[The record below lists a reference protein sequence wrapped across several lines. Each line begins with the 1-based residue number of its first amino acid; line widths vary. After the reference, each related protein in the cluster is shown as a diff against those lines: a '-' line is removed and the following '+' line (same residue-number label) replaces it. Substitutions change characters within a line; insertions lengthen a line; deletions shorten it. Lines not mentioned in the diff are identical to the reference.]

1 MTMTISRR
9 GLLAAAAALP
19 LPAIAQ
25 VPDGGVIRIVVP
37 FAPGGAGDLVARLVA
52 ERLDP
57 ILDRRI
63 IVENRGG
70 AGGNI
75 GARAVAAA
83 ARDGTTLLMGAANNF
98 TINQHLFRNMGF
110 DPVADLAPLGILA
123 DVPAVI
129 LTNAATPARTL
140 TEFVELARARPGAL
154 NYGSPSVGTTPHLG
168 AELLAREAGIRIE
181 HVPYAS
187 AGQAITALLA
197 GDIQLYLVGHGP
209 ARPHLDSG
217 RVRALAVAAPERL
230 PTLPD
235 VPTTAEQGLPRVLS
249 SNWWGVATT
258 AGTPTPTLA
267 WLAAAF
273 DRLAADEA
281 FRARILQMGFVP
293 AAPGR
298 EAMARRVAAEAAT
311 WGEVVR
317 AAGIRVE

>member
-1 MTMTISRR
+1 MTIPRR
-9 GLLAAAAALP
+9 SLLAAAAALP
-19 LPAIAQ
+19 LPAVAQ
-25 VPDGGVIRIVVP
+25 VPDGGVIRIIVP

-57 ILDRRI
+57 MLDRRI

-140 TEFVELARARPGAL
+140 GEFVELARARPGAL

-209 ARPHLDSG
+209 ARPHLESG

-235 VPTTAEQGLPRVLS
+235 VPTTAEQGMPQLQS
-249 SNWWGVATT
+249 SVWFAVVA
-258 AGTPTPTLA
+258 PTGFPAAIVDRINAETNKLLA
-267 WLAAAF
+267 
-273 DRLAADEA
+273 DTA
-281 FRARILQMGFVP
+281 FRDRVQALG
-293 AAPGR
+293 AAPMGGSPADYQKR
-298 EAMARRVAAEAAT
+298 FDAEYARWA
-311 WGEVVR
+311 EVVKR
-317 AAGIRVE
+317 SGAKID

>member
-1 MTMTISRR
+1 MTLARR
-9 GLLAAAAALP
+9 SLLSAAAALP
-19 LPAIAQ
+19 LPALAQ
-25 VPDGGVIRIVVP
+25 APAGAVLRIIVP

-57 ILDRRI
+57 LLDRRI

-75 GARAVAAA
+75 GARAVATA
-83 ARDGTTLLMGAANNF
+83 ARDGTTLLMGAANNT

-110 DPVADLAPLGILA
+110 DPIADLAPLSILA

-140 TEFVELARARPGAL
+140 REFIELAQARPGVL

-168 AELLAREAGIRIE
+168 AELLAREAGIRLE

-209 ARPHLDSG
+209 ARPHLESG
-217 RVRALAVAAPERL
+217 RVRALAVAAPARL

-249 SNWWGVATT
+249 SNWWGLSTT
-258 AGTPTPTLA
+258 AGTPEPTLA
-267 WLAAAF
+267 WLGAALGQ
-273 DRLAADEA
+273 LAADAA
-281 FRARILQMGFVP
+281 FRERILQMGFVP
-293 AAPGR
+293 AVPGR
-298 EAMARRVAAEAAT
+298 AAMAARITAEAAL
-311 WGEVVR
+311 WGELVR
-317 AAGIRVE
+317 TAGIRVE